1 VTRRDARSARRP
13 PSRKATDGDKG
24 AKAHGRSGTV
34 VESYGRRVI
43 VRADETAER
52 LACKL
57 RGRKLEVVAGD
68 RVLLQPES
76 VHEGAWLVAERL
88 PRRNVLQRTDSRGLN
103 ESIAANLDQLGV
115 VVAPRPTCDPFIVD
129 RYIAGA
135 GYAGIAPLLILN
147 KEDLFGAV
155 DSGDAGF
162 AFIEIYRR
170 IGIPVEQVSA
180 KKGTGLD
187 RLIERLRGKRT
198 LLAGQSGVGKS
209 SLTNTLCGD
218 AYRATSELSEG
229 SGEGRHTTVASAIVQ
244 LPWGEL
250 ADSPGARDYAPPVV
264 DPKAV
269 QHGFLEI
276 AERAGGCR
284 FQDCLHVREPQCA
297 VQAAVAVGQ
306 IDPRRHESYQ
316 RLLNLNRQLDDKRG
330 WRGASDQ

>member
-1 VTRRDARSARRP
+1 M
-13 PSRKATDGDKG
+13 
-24 AKAHGRSGTV
+24 
-34 VESYGRRVI
+34 I

-52 LACKL
+52 LPCKV

-68 RVLLQPES
+68 RVVLEPES
-76 VHEGAWLVAERL
+76 AHEGAWLVQDRL
-88 PRRNVLQRTDSRGLN
+88 PRRNVLLRTDSRGMD

-115 VVAPRPTCDPFIVD
+115 VVAPRPSCDPFIVD

-147 KEDLFGAV
+147 KEDLLG
-155 DSGDAGF
+155 GDYSDADF
-162 AFIEIYRR
+162 AFVEIYRR

-180 KKGTGLD
+180 KKCTGFD

-209 SLTNTLCGD
+209 SLTNALCGD
-218 AYRATSELSEG
+218 AYRATSDLTAG

-250 ADSPGARDYAPPVV
+250 ADSPGVRDYAPPVV
-264 DPKAV
+264 EPKSV
-269 QHGFLEI
+269 QVGFVEI
-276 AERAGGCR
+276 AERAAGCR
-284 FQDCLHVREPQCA
+284 FLDCLHVKEPQCA
-297 VQAAVAVGQ
+297 VQAAIVAGD

-316 RLLNLNRQLDDKRG
+316 RLLNLNRQLDEKRG
-330 WRGASDQ
+330 WRS